1 MCFRLINI
9 ADSMVMAGEG
19 EVQED
24 VVENMETGDST
35 EERSKVSER
44 EKELAADASTAYN
57 TGDYSQCLLLLEKLE
72 VG

>member
-1 MCFRLINI
+1 
-9 ADSMVMAGEG
+9 MVMAGEG

-24 VVENMETGDST
+24 VVENMETGDNT

-57 TGDYSQCLLLLEKLE
+57 TGDYSQCLLLLVKLE

>member
-1 MCFRLINI
+1 
-9 ADSMVMAGEG
+9 MVMAGEG

-24 VVENMETGDST
+24 VVENMETGDNT

>member
-1 MCFRLINI
+1 
-9 ADSMVMAGEG
+9 MVMAGEG

-24 VVENMETGDST
+24 VVENMETGDNT
-35 EERSKVSER
+35 EERSKVNER